1 MRNQGEGWSPG
12 RWAEKVGLRFPGGG
26 TTAARE
32 GAENHVIASVFSEL
46 AQGTCRGETG
56 WDTHIKHRLSARPDS
71 QRARP
76 SEDGFPFRVKLSL
89 YDFPSK

>member
-1 MRNQGEGWSPG
+1 MGNQGGGWSPG
-12 RWAEKVGLRFPGGG
+12 RQAEKVGLRFPGGG

-32 GAENHVIASVFSEL
+32 RAENHAIASVFSEL
-46 AQGTCRGETG
+46 ARGTCRGETG
-56 WDTHIKHRLSARPDS
+56 WDTHIKHRLSAGP

-76 SEDGFPFRVKLSL
+76 SEDGLPSRVKLSL